1 MDCSLPG
8 SSVYVDSPDKN
19 TGVGSHALLQRSP
32 QPRDQIQFSH
42 FAGRFFTV
50 WATSEAPNM
59 VEFLPNDKQ
68 FEYMVQH

>member
-8 SSVYVDSPDKN
+8 SSVYVDSPGTN
-19 TGVGSHALLQRSP
+19 TGVGCHAVLQRISP
-32 QPRDQIQFSH
+32 TRDQTQFSH
-42 FAGRFFTV
+42 IAGRFFTV

-68 FEYMVQH
+68 FEYMV